1 MLHKFINSSGFW
13 KSSKTVLWIQR
24 KAVAMKVSK
33 FESIQNN
40 FRTSPSVPPA
50 PPKRQG
56 SHLSSGITSGFAAP
70 VETHDQVRVYALE
83 DTPLNFSTATSL
95 SDLTVDEAVNSGR
108 VSVDSQDGLIQH
120 HPQNQ
125 NQRWVLILWQTLQN
139 FLEGNV
145 DFPLNRNSM
154 NRQF

>member
-1 MLHKFINSSGFW
+1 M
-13 KSSKTVLWIQR
+13 
-24 KAVAMKVSK
+24 
-33 FESIQNN
+33 
-40 FRTSPSVPPA
+40 PPA

-139 FLEGNV
+139 FLEGNIMTHNTKNCYIKSDKQLIATIDV
-145 DFPLNRNSM
+145 ENLSIIINDDVVLVSSLNSSESMRNIIQKM
-154 NRQF
+154 HKK